1 MGHSKYKANMLQSKS
16 ATMDRPNIQNIIIH
30 KIQKFKIQNIYFI
43 YFIKIKSL
51 LFSTFD
57 KLRSFN

>member
-30 KIQKFKIQNIYFI
+30 KIHKFKIQNIYFI
-43 YFIKIKSL
+43 KIESL

-57 KLRSFN
+57 K